1 MMMIRIA
8 LLATTSALLIPAAA
22 GAQTAPSPPWA
33 SDPAPVTTG
42 QTGATAAS
50 VSPSAA
56 QAQGDSPD
64 GGEDGGDI
72 VVTGQKPRGSVV
84 GDIPPEN
91 TLSSRD
97 IRATGAT
104 SITELL
110 AAIAPQTGSARG
122 RGGEGPVLLLNGQ
135 RISGFQEIRDL
146 PPEAIERV
154 EILPEEVALKYGY
167 SADQRVV
174 NMVLR
179 RRFRSTAVRGDAG
192 IATDGGYATGLA
204 DVSRLMI
211 GSNGRTQAT
220 LHAEA
225 NSALGE
231 NERQLVLQPLPNTS
245 VDPRDYRTLVGSQK
259 SLRSTVVANRTV
271 LGDVSAT
278 GNLDVSHSEG
288 TSLFGVP
295 SAGPGGGYYPT
306 FGPLDRIR
314 KTDTAHAGVTLNG
327 QKARWRWSLL
337 GNGDV
342 AHTVTNSD
350 RGVDV
355 SGATP
360 VEFPRDRS
368 RSTRTAAGID
378 GTLNGPLATLPAGRA
393 NVTLKAGVDTLHLDS
408 LASRAGL
415 TNSAR
420 LGRDHAVGSVNIDL
434 PIAKRGGALGAIG
447 SLTLNANA
455 AVDHYSDFGTTT
467 SLGAG
472 ANWSPAPR
480 LNFITSFTREEGVPS
495 INNLGDPILTT
506 PGTRVF
512 DYSRGTT
519 VLVTATTG
527 GNPALLADRR
537 KVWKLGANWQPWEK
551 TDLRLRADF
560 VSSRLTNPV
569 QTFPG
574 PSPVIEAAF
583 PTRFIRD
590 GQGNLTAVDF
600 RPVNYDSARSEV
612 VRIGFDFTK
621 PLKSAAPPQALID
634 QFRRMRAQAGGGGR
648 PADGGDRGG
657 DRGPDRGGG
666 GFGGRGGG
674 GGGGPF
680 GGGQRG
686 RLTFSLTDTVALV
699 DKAVIRQG
707 LPDLNFLN
715 GSASSGGSGGGRARH
730 TIEAQAGYF
739 NNGLGARF
747 SANYRTATRVGGG
760 PNGDLDFAPLATFD
774 LRLFAN
780 LGDNLALLA
789 KHPWLRGTSIRLE
802 ANNLLNER
810 PRVRDN
816 YGMVPAGYQQD
827 LLDPIGRTVSI
838 SIRKL
843 FIPSRFFQRARNQQ
857 RS

>member
-1 MMMIRIA
+1 MMIIRTA
-8 LLATTSALLIPAAA
+8 LLASTSLILLPLMASAQDAPA
-22 GAQTAPSPPWA
+22 PPWA
-33 SDPAPVTTG
+33 SEP
-42 QTGATAAS
+42 ATAS
-50 VSPSAA
+50 SNAA
-56 QAQGDSPD
+56 APAIPPAAVDEGDT
-64 GGEDGGDI
+64 EDGGDI
-72 VVTGQKPRGSVV
+72 VVTGQKPRGSVI

-154 EILPEEVALKYGY
+154 EILPEEVALKYGFA
-167 SADQRVV
+167 ADQRVV

-179 RRFRSTAVRGDAG
+179 RRFRSTAVRTDAG
-192 IATDGGYATGLA
+192 VATDGGYANGLGE
-204 DVSRLMI
+204 VSRLQLAA
-211 GSNGRTQAT
+211 NGRTQAT

-231 NERQLVLQPLPNTS
+231 NEREIAAQPLATTS
-245 VDPRDYRTLVGSQK
+245 GTVDPRDYRTLVGSQK
-259 SLRSTVVANRTV
+259 LVRGTVVANRTI

-278 GNLDVSHSEG
+278 GNLDLSHTEG

-295 SAGPGGGYYPT
+295 SAAATGDFYPS
-306 FGPLDRIR
+306 FGALER
-314 KTDTAHAGVTLNG
+314 KRTTDTAHAGVNLNG

-337 GNGDV
+337 GNADV
-342 AHTVTNSD
+342 ATTITNSD
-350 RGVDV
+350 RGIDV
-355 SGATP
+355 GGPTP

-368 RSTRTAAGID
+368 RSTKTSGGID
-378 GTLNGPLATLPAGRA
+378 GTLNGPLAQLPAGRA
-393 NVTLKAGVDTLHLDS
+393 NVTLKADVDTLHLDS
-408 LASRAGL
+408 VASRAGL
-415 TNSAR
+415 TNSAK
-420 LGRDHAVGSVNIDL
+420 LSRDHGGASINLDL
-434 PIAKRGGALGAIG
+434 PIAKRNGALGAIG

-467 SLGAG
+467 TIGAG

-480 LNFITSFTREEGVPS
+480 LNFITSYTREEGVPS

-512 DYSRGTT
+512 DYTQGRT

-574 PSPVIEAAF
+574 PSPVLEAAF
-583 PTRFIRD
+583 PGRFTRD
-590 GQGNLTAVDF
+590 SLGNLTAVDF
-600 RPVNYDSARSEV
+600 RPVNYDSARSEAL
-612 VRIGFDFTK
+612 RIGFDFTK

-634 QFRRMRAQAGGGGR
+634 QFRRMREQAGGGRR
-648 PADGGDRGG
+648 PDGGGDRGDRGAG
-657 DRGPDRGGG
+657 DRGGGG
-666 GFGGRGGG
+666 GFGGRG

-686 RLTFSLTDTVALV
+686 RLTFSLTDTIALV

-707 LPDLNFLN
+707 LPDLDFLH
-715 GSASSGGSGGGRARH
+715 GSASSGGSGGGRSRH
-730 TIEAQAGYF
+730 TVEAQAGYF
-739 NNGLGARF
+739 NNGFGARV
-747 SANYRTATRVGGG
+747 SANYRTATHVTGG

-780 LGDNLALLA
+780 LGDNLSLLA
-789 KHPWLRGTSIRLE
+789 KHPWLRGTSIQLN
-802 ANNLLNER
+802 ATNILNER
-810 PRVRDN
+810 PSVRDN
-816 YGMVPAGYQQD
+816 FGIVPVGYQQD
-827 LLDPIGRTVSI
+827 LLDPIGRTISI

-843 FIPSRFFQRARNQQ
+843 FIPSRFFQRARSQQ